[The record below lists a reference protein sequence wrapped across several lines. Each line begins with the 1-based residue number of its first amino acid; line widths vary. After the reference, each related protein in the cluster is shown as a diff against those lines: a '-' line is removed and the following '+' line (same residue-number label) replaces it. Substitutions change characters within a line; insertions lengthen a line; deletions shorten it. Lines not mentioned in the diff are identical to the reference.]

1 MNLRERNKSQR
12 RVAILDAAKQLMH
25 DSGNT
30 GFSMRSLAEK
40 AGVSL
45 ATPYNLFGSKQA
57 VLVALLNADF
67 EKFQE
72 SLSQLSAG
80 SIDVMF
86 EAVRLTADNLKHD
99 PNYYR
104 GAMAEVTL
112 DAQPKVRNMIL
123 GPPYLLWKRL
133 LREAMNKGSLSLTID
148 LDPFTITLTQLM
160 FATTREWVQGYVSL
174 PEMEAR
180 MRYGLALNLL
190 AIATDISRQTL
201 RDHLA
206 KAEADLQSLWQS
218 ALLQRM
224 KEGPLDAET
233 QEILADQL
241 IRMTP
246 TTQTAPNIQTTESIQ
261 HAPLVQNNKESTA

>member
-12 RVAILDAAKQLMH
+12 RVAILDAARQLMH

-30 GFSMRSLAEK
+30 GFSMRSLAEQ

-57 VLVALLNADF
+57 ILVALLNSDF

-86 EAVRLTADNLKHD
+86 EAVRLTTENLKQD
-99 PNYYR
+99 PSYYR

-112 DAQPKVRNMIL
+112 DARPAVRNMIL

-133 LREAMNKGSLSLTID
+133 LREAVYKGSLSNTVD
-148 LDPFTITLTQLM
+148 LDPFTITVTQLM
-160 FATTREWVQGYVSL
+160 FATTREWVQGYLNL

-180 MRYGLALNLL
+180 MRYGVALNLL
-190 AIATDISRQTL
+190 AIATDASRQIL

-206 KAEADLQSLWQS
+206 QAEADLKSLWHS
-218 ALLQRM
+218 ALMVRM

-241 IRMTP
+241 RQMSP
-246 TTQTAPNIQTTESIQ
+246 MLQTIPSIQ
-261 HAPLVQNNKESTA
+261 ATPVTKNNKENTA

>member
-12 RVAILDAAKQLMH
+12 RVAILDAAKRLMH

-30 GFSMRSLAEK
+30 GFSMRSLAEH

-67 EKFQE
+67 ENFQE

-86 EAVRLTADNLKHD
+86 EAVRLTTDNLKQD
-99 PNYYR
+99 PSYYR

-133 LREAMNKGSLSLTID
+133 LREAVHKGKLSNSVD

-160 FATTREWVQGYVSL
+160 FATTREWVQGYVNL

-190 AIATDISRQTL
+190 AIATDTSRQTL

-206 KAEADLQSLWQS
+206 RAEADLKSLWQS
-218 ALLQRM
+218 ALMRRM
-224 KEGPLDAET
+224 KDGPLDAET

-241 IRMTP
+241 SQMAPMDESAPKLRNTSMVLNTKEN
-246 TTQTAPNIQTTESIQ
+246 TA
-261 HAPLVQNNKESTA
+261 